1 MMTINWDLRA
11 YLDPS
16 VRSAMQAAADI
27 CLRCEHIPLSC
38 SIDVCLCD
46 DDMIAEANRI
56 FRDKDSST
64 DVLSFPSVSYVYPH
78 TAGDS
83 LNLLRKEYDDESC
96 TCFLGDI
103 LISVP
108 HIMKQAELFGHSEL
122 REAVYLL
129 VHGICH
135 LMGYDHIEIQDK
147 ERMRAMEEKIM
158 SSLSITRD
166 DHEQF
171 DDPSLIRLAKE
182 AMERSYS
189 PYSNFPV
196 GAALL
201 CKNGKVYQGCNIE
214 NASFGLTNCAERTAV
229 FKAVS
234 EGEKEFS
241 TIVIAARSKAWPC
254 GACRQVLNEFA
265 PGIRVVVV
273 WDNQMEEK
281 NLRDLLPEGFGP
293 ESIRNRCPGDECK

>member
-1 MMTINWDLRA
+1 MMTINWDIRA
-11 YLDPS
+11 GLDPS
-16 VRSAMQAAADI
+16 VRSAMQAAADT
-27 CLRCEHIPLSC
+27 CLRCEQIPFPC

-46 DDMIAEANRI
+46 DDMIAEVNRI
-56 FRDKDSST
+56 YRNKDSST

-83 LNLLRKEYDDESC
+83 LHLLRKEYDDESR
-96 TCFLGDI
+96 TYFLGDI

-108 HIMKQAELFGHSEL
+108 HIMKQAGLYGHSEL

-166 DHEQF
+166 DQKPF

-182 AMERSYS
+182 AMEKSYS

-234 EGEKEFS
+234 EGEREFS
-241 TIVIAARSKAWPC
+241 AIVIAARSKAWPC

-265 PGIRVVVV
+265 PDIRVIVV
-273 WDNQMEEK
+273 WDHQMEEK
-281 NLRDLLPEGFGP
+281 NLRDLLPDGFGP
-293 ESIRNRCPGDECK
+293 ESI